1 MLSYTLTPDPL
12 RHRYVVKLLLPVP
25 EVKTLTL
32 AMAAWT
38 PGSYTLRDY
47 SGRLCD
53 LKASV
58 DAQSLTITEVTKGQW
73 TIPVGDLPSDALI
86 ELTWSVFAFS
96 LGVHDAWIDNDHGF
110 INPCAVFLYP
120 TTEEHKKTPSKIKIQ
135 FNADGWHIFSA
146 LDRDSTHPNTW
157 FAHSL
162 DELLD
167 APWAL
172 TPVGSKNVHVL
183 QIEAAGIP
191 HKVVI
196 TGAGSQGAVDCERL
210 TRDFS
215 KIFETTIRFW
225 DPKEGRA
232 PFSRYLLTL
241 HVATKLYGGL
251 EHAAGAALLEDPE
264 CIPSNGE
271 ETPPAKYADLL
282 TLVGH
287 EYFHAWLI
295 KRLKPSSFLPY
306 DLSKESHSH
315 DLWIFEGITSYYE
328 SLLPYR
334 AEVIGI
340 EACLANMADRLN
352 AAFTREG
359 FDHMSLAESSFDA
372 WTKLYHPTAD
382 AFYSQ
387 VSYYAKGALA
397 ALILDHELRVRSAG
411 AVSLDSFLADWF
423 AKVREDIA
431 RHEWQG
437 LKDETI
443 ADVIENVSAIDV
455 HDLIQKLVHGKNDRA
470 WWLAAVQTALHEK
483 GLELLPSDK
492 VPATLRYAGIRWS
505 RTNGSVVLNAIPSV
519 SPAFVAGLFAGDEII
534 AIDEERSTP
543 ENFERQIE
551 RARHRC
557 VTVHYFRSS
566 RLLTTTL
573 DLSTSPSTALQAL
586 LPQTIRQIA

>member
-12 RHRYVVKLLLPVP
+12 RHRYAVKLLLPAP
-25 EVKTLTL
+25 QAKTLTL

-58 DAQSLTITEVTKGQW
+58 DAQALTITEVAKGLW
-73 TIPVGDLPSDALI
+73 EIPVENLPSDALI

-96 LGVHDAWIDNDHGF
+96 LGVHDAWIDFDHGF

-120 TTEEHKKTPSKIKIQ
+120 TSEVNKRTPSAFKIQ
-135 FNADGWHIFSA
+135 FNANGWHIFSA
-146 LDRDSTHPNTW
+146 LDRDPADPNAW
-157 FAHSL
+157 LAHSL

-167 APWAL
+167 TPWVL
-172 TPVGSKNVHVL
+172 TPMDAPNVHVL
-183 QIEAAGIP
+183 HIEAAGVP
-191 HKVVI
+191 HEVVI

-225 DPKEGRA
+225 DPKESRV

-241 HVATKLYGGL
+241 HVAPKLYGGL

-264 CIPSNGE
+264 CLPSSGE

-287 EYFHAWLI
+287 EYFHAWLV

-328 SLLPYR
+328 SLLPHR
-334 AEVIGI
+334 AGVIST

-359 FDHMSLAESSFDA
+359 FDRMSLAESGFDA
-372 WTKLYHPTAD
+372 WTKLYHPTPD

-387 VSYYAKGALA
+387 VSYYAKGSLA
-397 ALILDHELRVRSAG
+397 ALVLDYELRVRSAG
-411 AVSLDSFLADWF
+411 TVSLDTFLANWF
-423 AKVREDIA
+423 AKVREEIT
-431 RHEWQG
+431 RHEWEG
-437 LKDETI
+437 LQDETF
-443 ADVIENVSAIDV
+443 ADVIEDVTGIDV
-455 HDLIQKLVHGKNDRA
+455 HNLLDKLVHGKNDRA
-470 WWLAAVQTALHEK
+470 WWLENVQTALHDK
-483 GLELLPSDK
+483 GLEVVPSDK
-492 VPATLRYAGIRWS
+492 VPASLRYAGIRWS
-505 RTNGSVVLNAIPSV
+505 RNNGRILLNAIPSV
-519 SPAFVAGLFAGDEII
+519 SPAFAAGLFAGDEIL
-534 AIDEERSTP
+534 AIDKERSTP

-551 RARHRC
+551 RARQRC
-557 VTVHYFRSS
+557 VAVHYFRSS
-566 RLLTTTL
+566 RLLSTTL
-573 DLSTSPSTALQAL
+573 DLSEAPNATLLAL